1 MKKTRLLV
9 DARVVGGEGQ
19 GSATYI
25 KGLYN
30 AMYNNYQ
37 DKYELYFASYEYKPL
52 KEAFPFL
59 EQSHFIQIK
68 FKSRFKIY
76 FSEFPRI
83 IDAYKIDFGHFQYI
97 VPFRKKCR
105 NIVTVHDV
113 LFNDFPEEFSY
124 LYRLRRN
131 YLFKRSLQQSEIK
144 LTVSEYSRKMIGK
157 SYQLDPAE
165 ILITPNAIAEEFI
178 KPYDKVNAEMNIF
191 KQYAIKNFILFVSR
205 IEPRKNQK
213 MLIEAYAKLALHQ
226 QGIQLVIIGNDTHN
240 SQIIE
245 NALAKLGHSCR
256 ENIHWIKYVSDHDLI
271 EFYRAS
277 KLFVYPSKAEG
288 FGIPP
293 IEAAAV
299 GINTLCSNTTSMR
312 DFYFFGENHFSPNDL
327 NSLVKKLQENIENP
341 PSAEHL
347 KKIRDIIIEKYSWEK
362 GAKLIHGQIQVHMKN
377 CKLRSFDCSRRQQ

>member
-1 MKKTRLLV
+1 MEKTRLLI

-30 AMYNNYQ
+30 AMYHNYQ

-52 KEAFPFL
+52 KAAFPFL

-68 FKSRFKIY
+68 SKSRFKIY
-76 FSEFPRI
+76 FSEFPKI

-97 VPFRKKCR
+97 VPFRKRCK

-124 LYRLRRN
+124 LYRWRRN
-131 YLFKRSLQQSEIK
+131 YLFKRSLKQSEIK
-144 LTVSEYSRKMIGK
+144 LTVSEYSRSMIGK
-157 SYQLDPAE
+157 SYQLNPAE

-191 KQYAIKNFILFVSR
+191 KQYSIKNFILFVSR
-205 IEPRKNQK
+205 IEPRKNHK

-226 QGIQLVIIGNDTHN
+226 QGIQLVIIGNDTHH

-245 NALAKLGHSCR
+245 NALAKLDHSCR
-256 ENIHWIKYVSDHDLI
+256 ESIHWIKYVSDHDLI

-362 GAKLIHGQIQVHMKN
+362 GAKLIHEQIQVHMKN
-377 CKLRSFDCSRRQQ
+377 FVNSTEEVDR

>member
-59 EQSHFIQIK
+59 KQSHFIQIK
-68 FKSRFKIY
+68 SKSRFKIY

-226 QGIQLVIIGNDTHN
+226 QGIQLVIIGNDT
-240 SQIIE
+240 QKVY
-245 NALAKLGHSCR
+245 LLGK
-256 ENIHWIKYVSDHDLI
+256 IQSDH
-271 EFYRAS
+271 
-277 KLFVYPSKAEG
+277 G
-288 FGIPP
+288 
-293 IEAAAV
+293 
-299 GINTLCSNTTSMR
+299 
-312 DFYFFGENHFSPNDL
+312 H
-327 NSLVKKLQENIENP
+327 
-341 PSAEHL
+341 
-347 KKIRDIIIEKYSWEK
+347 
-362 GAKLIHGQIQVHMKN
+362 
-377 CKLRSFDCSRRQQ
+377 

>member
-1 MKKTRLLV
+1 MEKTRLLI

-30 AMYNNYQ
+30 AMYHNYK
-37 DKYELYFASYEYKPL
+37 DKYELFFASYEYQPL

-59 EQSHFIQIK
+59 EKSHFIEIK
-68 FKSRFKIY
+68 SKSRFTIY
-76 FSEFPRI
+76 FSEFPRV
-83 IDAYKIDFGHFQYI
+83 IDAYKIDFGHFQYV
-97 VPFRKKCR
+97 VPFRKKCK

-157 SYQLDPAE
+157 SYQINPAE

-178 KPYDKVNAEMNIF
+178 KPYDKTDAEMNIF
-191 KQYAIKNFILFVSR
+191 KKYSIKNFVLFVSR
-205 IEPRKNQK
+205 VEPRKNQK
-213 MLIEAYAKLALHQ
+213 MLIEAFAKLALHKK
-226 QGIQLVIIGNDTHN
+226 GIQLVIIGNDTHN

-245 NALAKLGHSCR
+245 NALGKLDDLCR
-256 ENIHWIKYVSDHDLI
+256 KNIHWIKYVDDNDLI

-277 KLFVYPSKAEG
+277 RLFVYPSKAEG

-299 GINTLCSNTTSMR
+299 GINTICSNTTSMA
-312 DFYFFGENHFSPNDL
+312 DFDFFGKNHFSPNDI
-327 NSLVKKLQENIENP
+327 NSLVEKLQENIDNP
-341 PSAEHL
+341 PSEAHL
-347 KKIRDIIIEKYSWEK
+347 KKVRDIIIEKYSWAK
-362 GAKLIHGQIQVHMKN
+362 GAKLIHDQVQVHMGHLVNSKE
-377 CKLRSFDCSRRQQ
+377 KVDI